1 MALEKSRH
9 SEQYF
14 TEKVQ
19 TEESANKIKE
29 NRLNEANNV
38 INKLQIEIIE
48 KDEKLANLK
57 NEMSRALSQ
66 IEYVKEQ
73 LANSKEEQS
82 KMESE
87 IEFLN

>member
-1 MALEKSRH
+1 MQKKISRLETDYYMALEKSRH

-29 NRLNEANNV
+29 NRLNEANNA

-57 NEMSRALSQ
+57 NEMSRALS
-66 IEYVKEQ
+66 
-73 LANSKEEQS
+73 
-82 KMESE
+82 
-87 IEFLN
+87 